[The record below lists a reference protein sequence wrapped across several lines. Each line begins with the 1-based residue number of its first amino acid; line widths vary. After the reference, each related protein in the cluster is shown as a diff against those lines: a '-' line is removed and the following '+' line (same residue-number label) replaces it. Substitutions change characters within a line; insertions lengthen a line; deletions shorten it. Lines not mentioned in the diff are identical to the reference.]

1 MGILYAGYAKLYKLE
16 NDGWQ
21 EVSSSVFGGDLNNIA
36 IATSDTETIFVSKSN
51 KLFKSI
57 DGGITFNQITFNF
70 SNFISSVDINNQN
83 KEIIYVTI
91 SGFGGNVYKSLDG
104 GENWVDITNNL
115 PSEPK
120 LVIKH
125 QNQSLI
131 NDLFVGT
138 GLGVYHINDNMTEW
152 EVFDTN
158 LPNVPISDLEINI
171 EDQII
176 TAGTYGRGVWQ
187 SPIEVIKAE
196 DDISLLEINS
206 NNSTQCSSFTP
217 KITVKNSG
225 QNVIN
230 VVDINYFVNGE
241 SFNTSFNGSIS
252 PNEIKEIE
260 LPSNNT
266 IGIGNHSLK
275 MVVTVNN
282 DTFSDNNV
290 LYGTFTTNNTST
302 GQYINTFGDVNLDEW
317 LTVTLGSNDLWEK
330 SQATTT
336 KFKDKLNSS
345 YITNPTGN
353 YTDETTSYLISPCY
367 NLASLENPLLK
378 FDMIFDI
385 EKDWDVLYMEYTINS
400 GETWEIL
407 GTANDPNW
415 YNSSFIDPHRPIT
428 VGKQWTGVDT
438 TVKEYSYDLANLA
451 NESNIIFRFVF
462 ASDQAENGEGA
473 AIDNFTIDASAI
485 LAVDDFDKNNFT
497 LFPNPS
503 TALFYIQR
511 QSSEEMEISVFD
523 VTGKL
528 VFKEK
533 NIFTPNYTLNLSKI
547 NRGIYFLKVT
557 EGNKQFAKRLMIQ

>member
-1 MGILYAGYAKLYKLE
+1 
-16 NDGWQ
+16 
-21 EVSSSVFGGDLNNIA
+21 
-36 IATSDTETIFVSKSN
+36 
-51 KLFKSI
+51 
-57 DGGITFNQITFNF
+57 
-70 SNFISSVDINNQN
+70 
-83 KEIIYVTI
+83 
-91 SGFGGNVYKSLDG
+91 
-104 GENWVDITNNL
+104 
-115 PSEPK
+115 
-120 LVIKH
+120 
-125 QNQSLI
+125 
-131 NDLFVGT
+131 
-138 GLGVYHINDNMTEW
+138 
-152 EVFDTN
+152 
-158 LPNVPISDLEINI
+158 
-171 EDQII
+171 
-176 TAGTYGRGVWQ
+176 
-187 SPIEVIKAE
+187 
-196 DDISLLEINS
+196 
-206 NNSTQCSSFTP
+206 
-217 KITVKNSG
+217 
-225 QNVIN
+225 
-230 VVDINYFVNGE
+230 
-241 SFNTSFNGSIS
+241 
-252 PNEIKEIE
+252 
-260 LPSNNT
+260 
-266 IGIGNHSLK
+266 
-275 MVVTVNN
+275 
-282 DTFSDNNV
+282 
-290 LYGTFTTNNTST
+290 
-302 GQYINTFGDVNLDEW
+302 
-317 LTVTLGSNDLWEK
+317 LGSNDLWEK